1 MNVADL
7 ANQVTPYVVAAIGA
21 YGGAVLAKTQDLA
34 ADESVNLGRRLLRRF
49 VKREESRDRIEF
61 AVQDLA
67 DEPEDEDALAALR
80 GQLKRALAAD
90 PELAGDVARLLRAAS
105 ASTPVVNSGGQV
117 VAGSSISG
125 DNVQIGSARD
135 VNLHRR

>member
-49 VKREESRDRIEF
+49 VKREESRDRIES

-105 ASTPVVNSGGQV
+105 ASTPVVNNGGQV

>member
-49 VKREESRDRIEF
+49 VKREESRDRIES

-90 PELAGDVARLLRAAS
+90 PELAGDVARLLGAAS
-105 ASTPVVNSGGQV
+105 ASAPVVNSGGQV
-117 VAGSSISG
+117 VSGSSISG

>member
-49 VKREESRDRIEF
+49 VKREESRDRIES

-67 DEPEDEDALAALR
+67 GEPEDEDALAALR

-90 PELAGDVARLLRAAS
+90 PELAGDVAELLRAAS
-105 ASTPVVNSGGQV
+105 ASTPVVNNGGQV